1 MRCAKRRVDVDSATA
16 EESGLIVQMTEM
28 RALPES
34 EGCSMRVSFEL
45 RNGTWSVLSFAEFS
59 ASVEMTDPRVS
70 RLYR

>member
-45 RNGTWSVLSFAEFS
+45 RNGTWSVLFFAEFS